1 MAELDPTLNRA
12 HDALRKAYALSQQV
26 DLPEDVRQQRKA
38 EAEKLAVYIKN
49 YKPQVK
55 TPLDEEQEEAL
66 LNKPPNKPPRLSNK
80 ELPPLVSTSKS

>member
-26 DLPEDVRQQRKA
+26 DLPEEVRQQRKA

-49 YKPQVK
+49 YKPEQHVV
-55 TPLDEEQEEAL
+55 LRIEE
-66 LNKPPNKPPRLSNK
+66 LNGK
-80 ELPPLVSTSKS
+80 V